1 MARWLEALAAL
12 VDGATVLG
20 CSLEGL
26 RLRLRDDVSTTEGRR
41 EDSLARAESMVRK
54 ISDAAD
60 GNQYWVC
67 DSRYTDRI
75 PRTGGVSPRER
86 RLKEVRQRWEAI
98 FSCFPNMCYPEVLDL
113 RLGQVLSGC
122 AGWVWGGASQR
133 LMKSTDSNYGRDGEE
148 SVPAG
153 EKHGERE
160 REREGA

>member
-98 FSCFPNMCYPEVLDL
+98 FSCFPN
-113 RLGQVLSGC
+113 
-122 AGWVWGGASQR
+122 
-133 LMKSTDSNYGRDGEE
+133 
-148 SVPAG
+148 
-153 EKHGERE
+153 
-160 REREGA
+160 